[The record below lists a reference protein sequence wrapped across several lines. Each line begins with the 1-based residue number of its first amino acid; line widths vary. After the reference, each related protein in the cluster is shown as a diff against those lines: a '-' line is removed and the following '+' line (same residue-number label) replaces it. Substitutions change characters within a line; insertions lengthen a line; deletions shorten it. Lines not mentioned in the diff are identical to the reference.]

1 MILILGSSHDDILYY
16 ETQLKNPIEETLRG
30 KVHVIKGELY
40 GQNVILAYDVYS
52 NYVSSAIT
60 SYLIVKYDILL
71 VINVGIGQ
79 GIEKEFKKGDIVVSK
94 SILLGDVDLA
104 LTSKSSL
111 GEIPNFGKIFHS
123 SQDFAN
129 LATEFAN
136 RFMIAGFKE
145 GVFIS
150 MNKNIQKI
158 GELNDISSGSL
169 VLGASDNIVYDTTSG
184 GVAVSSFHLN
194 VPFISFKVIIN
205 NLSPNISTTDKIKAL
220 KSFANLGKIVT
231 SIVIEIGR
239 NDTIS
244 IDTH

>member
-16 ETQLKNPIEETLRG
+16 ETQLKNPIEETLRS

-104 LTSKSSL
+104 LTSKS
-111 GEIPNFGKIFHS
+111 
-123 SQDFAN
+123 
-129 LATEFAN
+129 
-136 RFMIAGFKE
+136 
-145 GVFIS
+145 
-150 MNKNIQKI
+150 
-158 GELNDISSGSL
+158 
-169 VLGASDNIVYDTTSG
+169 
-184 GVAVSSFHLN
+184 
-194 VPFISFKVIIN
+194 
-205 NLSPNISTTDKIKAL
+205 
-220 KSFANLGKIVT
+220 
-231 SIVIEIGR
+231 
-239 NDTIS
+239 
-244 IDTH
+244 

>member
-1 MILILGSSHDDILYY
+1 
-16 ETQLKNPIEETLRG
+16 
-30 KVHVIKGELY
+30 
-40 GQNVILAYDVYS
+40 
-52 NYVSSAIT
+52 
-60 SYLIVKYDILL
+60 
-71 VINVGIGQ
+71 
-79 GIEKEFKKGDIVVSK
+79 
-94 SILLGDVDLA
+94 
-104 LTSKSSL
+104 
-111 GEIPNFGKIFHS
+111 
-123 SQDFAN
+123 
-129 LATEFAN
+129 
-136 RFMIAGFKE
+136 
-145 GVFIS
+145 

-169 VLGASDNIVYDTTSG
+169 VLGASDSIVYDTTSG
-184 GVAVSSFHLN
+184 GVAVSSFLLN